1 MLQHEFFKIVLPV
14 SWDPYGFSNLP
25 IYLKY
30 EWHNK
35 NRNAGQYQ
43 YTFHH
48 TYNQTHRLYD
58 REIDDLNFK
67 ASAM

>member
-1 MLQHEFFKIVLPV
+1 M

-30 EWHNK
+30 EWHSKNK
-35 NRNAGQYQ
+35 NAGQHQ

-58 REIDDLNFK
+58 HETEDLNFK
-67 ASAM
+67 VSAM